1 MPALVRKRERH
12 MAVEITKDVKRQC
25 KVVDNALLYDN
36 NITGNFFHIFVYLK
50 LCGIIFNK
58 EKFCQLP

>member
-1 MPALVRKRERH
+1 